1 MCYNT
6 YILLTYDEVVWMEI
20 TNRWYSLKEI
30 CEYLG
35 VSRDT
40 IFKWIE
46 TKDMPAQKIGRQW
59 KFKLDEVDAWV
70 KSGQAAE

>member
-1 MCYNT
+1 
-6 YILLTYDEVVWMEI
+6 MELI
-20 TNRWYSLKEI
+20 NRWYSLKEI
-30 CEYLG
+30 CAYLG

-46 TKDMPAQKIGRQW
+46 SKNMPAQKVGRQW

-70 KSGQAAE
+70 KSGAAAE

>member
-1 MCYNT
+1 M
-6 YILLTYDEVVWMEI
+6 MELV
-20 TNRWYSLKEI
+20 NRWYSLKEV

-35 VSRDT
+35 VGRDT

-46 TKDMPAQKIGRQW
+46 TKNMPAQKIGRQW

-70 KSGQAAE
+70 KSGAAAE

>member
-1 MCYNT
+1 
-6 YILLTYDEVVWMEI
+6 MELS
-20 TNRWYSLKEI
+20 NRWYSLKEI
-30 CEYLG
+30 CAYLG

-46 TKDMPAQKIGRQW
+46 NKNMPAQKVGRQW

-70 KSGQAAE
+70 KSGAAAE

>member
-1 MCYNT
+1 
-6 YILLTYDEVVWMEI
+6 MEI

-46 TKDMPAQKIGRQW
+46 TKNMPAKRWDVSGNS
-59 KFKLDEVDAWV
+59 KLM
-70 KSGQAAE
+70 K

>member
-1 MCYNT
+1 
-6 YILLTYDEVVWMEI
+6 MEI

-40 IFKWIE
+40 VFKWIE
-46 TKDMPAQKIGRQW
+46 TKNMPAQKVGRQW
-59 KFKLDEVDAWV
+59 KFKTDEVDAWI
-70 KSGQAAE
+70 KSGASAE

>member
-1 MCYNT
+1 
-6 YILLTYDEVVWMEI
+6 MEI

-40 IFKWIE
+40 VFKWIE
-46 TKDMPAQKIGRQW
+46 TKNMPAQKVGRQW
-59 KFKLDEVDAWV
+59 KFKIDEVDAWIEYFTHIFYKMFRLPV
-70 KSGQAAE
+70 

>member
-1 MCYNT
+1 
-6 YILLTYDEVVWMEI
+6 MEI

-40 IFKWIE
+40 VFKWIDN
-46 TKDMPAQKIGRQW
+46 KNMPAHKMGRQL
-59 KFKLDEVDAWV
+59 KFKLDEVDNWI
-70 KSGQAAE
+70 KSGASAD

>member
-1 MCYNT
+1 
-6 YILLTYDEVVWMEI
+6 MEI

-40 IFKWIE
+40 IFKWIDN
-46 TKDMPAQKIGRQW
+46 KNMPAHKMGRQW
-59 KFKLDEVDAWV
+59 KFKIDEVDNWI
-70 KSGQAAE
+70 KSDASAD

>member
-1 MCYNT
+1 M
-6 YILLTYDEVVWMEI
+6 MELV
-20 TNRWYSLKEI
+20 NRWYSLKEV

-46 TKDMPAQKIGRQW
+46 TKNMPAQKIGRHW
-59 KFKLDEVDAWV
+59 KFKLDEVDAWI

>member
-1 MCYNT
+1 M
-6 YILLTYDEVVWMEI
+6 DFS
-20 TNRWYSLKEI
+20 NRWYSLKEV

-46 TKDMPAQKIGRQW
+46 NKNMPAQKIGRQW

-70 KSGQAAE
+70 KSGISAE

>member
-1 MCYNT
+1 
-6 YILLTYDEVVWMEI
+6 MEI

-40 IFKWIE
+40 IFKWIAI
-46 TKDMPAQKIGRQW
+46 KNMPAHKVGRQW
-59 KFKLDEVDAWV
+59 KFKLDEVDNWI
-70 KSGQAAE
+70 KSGVSAD

>member
-1 MCYNT
+1 ML
-6 YILLTYDEVVWMEI
+6 IVELV
-20 TNRWYSLKEI
+20 NRWYSLKEI
-30 CEYLG
+30 CAYLG

-46 TKDMPAQKIGRQW
+46 TKNMPAQKIGRQW

-70 KSGQAAE
+70 KSGEAAE